1 MFWCRPGYSI
11 WACSERKIRRLRE
24 TVDVEIMESA
34 LQGYLVPGLPVIRD
48 GDDLPALIEARFELQ
63 EGDVLC
69 IASTVVAKSEGRF
82 RRLDDYEPGLKATEI
97 AKALGK
103 DPRFIQAVLDESSE
117 ILLERPFLLVATK
130 FGHIGVNAG
139 IDQSN
144 VGDGRILLLPENPS
158 ASAEEIRRRLSKDC
172 AVIITDTC
180 GRPFRCGVA
189 GVAIGWSG
197 IAALRDW
204 RGKADM
210 HGRELEITL
219 EAIADEIAS
228 AANLLMG
235 EAGDGTPAVIFR
247 GLKYPRSGGGVFMPK
262 EKDIIRPKLKS

>member
-1 MFWCRPGYSI
+1 M
-11 WACSERKIRRLRE
+11 
-24 TVDVEIMESA
+24 MESPI
-34 LQGYLVPGLPVIRD
+34 QGYLVHGLPVIGE

-63 EGDVLC
+63 DGDVLC

-82 RRLDDYEPGLKATEI
+82 RRLEDYEPSLKATEI
-97 AKALGK
+97 ASALGK
-103 DPRFIQAVLDESSE
+103 DPRFVQAVLDESSE

-130 FGHIGVNAG
+130 FGHIGDNAG

-144 VGDGRILLLPENPS
+144 VGDGRLLLLPENPS
-158 ASAEEIRRRLSKDC
+158 ASAEGIRKRLSKDC

-180 GRPFRCGVA
+180 GRPFRCGVT
-189 GVAIGWSG
+189 GVAVGWSG

-210 HGRELEITL
+210 HGRALEITL
-219 EAIADEIAS
+219 EAIVDEIAS

-235 EAGDGTPAVIFR
+235 EAGDGTPAVVFR
-247 GLKYPRSGGGVFMPK
+247 GLRYPCSGSTVFMPK
-262 EKDIIRPKLKS
+262 EKDVIRPKLKT